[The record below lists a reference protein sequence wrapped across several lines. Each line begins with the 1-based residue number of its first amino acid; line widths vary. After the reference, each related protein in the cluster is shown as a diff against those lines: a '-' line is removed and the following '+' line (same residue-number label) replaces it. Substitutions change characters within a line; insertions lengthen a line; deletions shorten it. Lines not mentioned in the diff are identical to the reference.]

1 MKVYRVLALALV
13 VMLVTAGVIRAQ
25 DDKTLVIGISETI
38 DSLDPNR
45 AYTQETGTILKGVYD
60 TLVTFPKD
68 SAATIEPMIA
78 TKWEVSPD
86 NLTYTFTLR
95 TDIKFA
101 SGNPLTAD
109 DVVFS
114 LNRIKNLKSNP
125 SQPAQNFASVEAVDP
140 ATVKLTLTAPNP
152 ALLAVLAGQN
162 GFGISDSKLVKEQGG
177 SADVGADTADKAEA
191 YLNNQSAGSGA
202 YVIDHW
208 TKDVEVVLTR
218 NPNYW
223 GTAPYFD
230 KVIFQNIPEAA
241 AQKVALT
248 SGDIDLAND
257 LSSDD
262 IASLKD
268 NPDVA
273 IFSGPG
279 IITHFLLMNRDKATC
294 GAIADPTV
302 ELAVRYALDYDGY
315 KTLWGGATPATNLTG
330 IFAGAYGE
338 DKAFKRDIPKAKELM
353 AQAGYP
359 DGFEINLDYPS
370 YTSQGVNMETNAQK
384 IAADLAE
391 IGIKV
396 TLAGGDINTKLE
408 GYRKGENCLGYW
420 FWGPDFFDPIDI
432 LSFLPGAAV
441 ASTRARWDEATAD
454 KEILD
459 LRDQA
464 RVEADPAKRVELY
477 AKIQDYLQQK
487 GPWAPFLVPNVQFA
501 YRSDIKDFYWQPVWL
516 YDVGLMSR

>member
-1 MKVYRVLALALV
+1 MKLYRVLALALV
-13 VMLVTAGVIRAQ
+13 VMIVTAGVIRAQ

-45 AYTQETGTILKGVYD
+45 GYTQETGTIFKAVYD

-68 SAATIEPMIA
+68 SASEIEPMIA
-78 TKWEVSPD
+78 TKWDISAD
-86 NLTYTFTLR
+86 NLTYTFTIR

-109 DVVFS
+109 DVVYS

-125 SQPAQNFASVEAVDP
+125 SQPAQNFASVEKVDDS
-140 ATVKLTLTAPNP
+140 TVKLTLAAPNP

-162 GFGISDSKLVKEQGG
+162 GFSIVDSKLVTENGG
-177 SADVGADTADKAEA
+177 SADVGADTADKAETW
-191 YLNNQSAGSGA
+191 LNGHSAGSGA

-223 GTAPYFD
+223 GPAPYFD
-230 KVIFQNIPEAA
+230 KVVFQAIPEAA

-262 IASLKD
+262 ITSLKD
-268 NPDVA
+268 NADVA

-279 IITHFLLMNRDKATC
+279 ILTHFLLMNRDKATC
-294 GAIADPTV
+294 GAISDPTV

-315 KTLWGGATPATNLTG
+315 KTLWGGTTPATNLTG
-330 IFAGAYGE
+330 VFAGAYGE
-338 DKAFKRDIPKAKELM
+338 DKAFKRDTAKAKELL

-359 DGFEINLDYPS
+359 DGFEVTLDYPS
-370 YTSQGVNMETNAQK
+370 YTSQGVNMETTAQK
-384 IAADLAE
+384 IAADLGE
-391 IGIKV
+391 VGIKV

-408 GYRKGENCLGYW
+408 GYRKGDECLGYW

-441 ASTRARWDEATAD
+441 ASTRAKWDEATAD

-464 RVEADPAKRVELY
+464 RVEADPAKRITIF
-477 AKIQDYLQQK
+477 AGIQDYLQQK

-501 YRSDIKDFYWQPVWL
+501 YASDIKDFYYHPVWL
-516 YDVGLMSR
+516 YDVGLMTR